1 MRKLSGNSTGYDEE
15 GEMHEG
21 GHRSTIATTVSKRRA
36 YIMQNGTGP
45 LHWMLF
51 VMIELT
57 VQEIWW
63 DIEARRWNELGR

>member
-1 MRKLSGNSTGYDEE
+1 
-15 GEMHEG
+15 
-21 GHRSTIATTVSKRRA
+21 
-36 YIMQNGTGP
+36 MQNGTGP